1 MKREKEQWLRIF
13 NGVMFGALILLGF
26 AYCDEN
32 SMGAGSENC
41 TSYAKYEFRGKVL
54 GESRQVVP
62 DARILV
68 KHIASPA
75 DGSYGYAVLSDTVYT
90 KENGEYLYQNTITG
104 YQDFRIICED
114 LTGVYQTDSVDIK
127 MNPKGGNGRYEGKDN
142 REVVFKL
149 KKRGYIR
156 LIRGYPAQSSLS
168 RFLYPIASAKC
179 EGCISSQPSRSAMVR
194 ETFKMRS

>member
-90 KENGEYLYQNTITG
+90 KENGEYLMK
-104 YQDFRIICED
+104 IC
-114 LTGVYQTDSVDIK
+114 SVDTTFFG
-127 MNPKGGNGRYEGKDN
+127 KGFYSNI
-142 REVVFKL
+142 F
-149 KKRGYIR
+149 
-156 LIRGYPAQSSLS
+156 
-168 RFLYPIASAKC
+168 FLYVFSEKF
-179 EGCISSQPSRSAMVR
+179 R
-194 ETFKMRS
+194 KL

>member
-104 YQDFRIICED
+104 YQDFRI
-114 LTGVYQTDSVDIK
+114 DIK

-149 KKRGYIR
+149 KKRAI
-156 LIRGYPAQSSLS
+156 
-168 RFLYPIASAKC
+168 
-179 EGCISSQPSRSAMVR
+179 
-194 ETFKMRS
+194 

>member
-1 MKREKEQWLRIF
+1 MKTVWGQEVRI
-13 NGVMFGALILLGF
+13 VLLMPNM
-26 AYCDEN
+26 N
-32 SMGAGSENC
+32 SEV
-41 TSYAKYEFRGKVL
+41 KYWERG
-54 GESRQVVP
+54 GVVP

-149 KKRGYIR
+149 KKRAI
-156 LIRGYPAQSSLS
+156 
-168 RFLYPIASAKC
+168 
-179 EGCISSQPSRSAMVR
+179 
-194 ETFKMRS
+194 

>member
-114 LTGVYQTDSVDIK
+114 LTVVYQTDSVDRK
-127 MNPKGGNGRYEGKDN
+127 MNPKGGNGRYEGKDD

-149 KKRGYIR
+149 KKRAI
-156 LIRGYPAQSSLS
+156 
-168 RFLYPIASAKC
+168 
-179 EGCISSQPSRSAMVR
+179 
-194 ETFKMRS
+194 

>member
-1 MKREKEQWLRIF
+1 MKTVWGQEVRI
-13 NGVMFGALILLGF
+13 VLLMPNM
-26 AYCDEN
+26 N
-32 SMGAGSENC
+32 SEVKYWERAG
-41 TSYAKYEFRGKVL
+41 R
-54 GESRQVVP
+54 VVP

-149 KKRGYIR
+149 KKRVI
-156 LIRGYPAQSSLS
+156 
-168 RFLYPIASAKC
+168 
-179 EGCISSQPSRSAMVR
+179 
-194 ETFKMRS
+194 

>member
-1 MKREKEQWLRIF
+1 MKTVWGQEVRI
-13 NGVMFGALILLGF
+13 VLLMPNM
-26 AYCDEN
+26 N
-32 SMGAGSENC
+32 SEV
-41 TSYAKYEFRGKVL
+41 KYW
-54 GESRQVVP
+54 ESRQVVP

-149 KKRGYIR
+149 KKRVI
-156 LIRGYPAQSSLS
+156 
-168 RFLYPIASAKC
+168 
-179 EGCISSQPSRSAMVR
+179 
-194 ETFKMRS
+194 

>member
-1 MKREKEQWLRIF
+1 MRI
-13 NGVMFGALILLGF
+13 VLLMPNM
-26 AYCDEN
+26 N
-32 SMGAGSENC
+32 SEV
-41 TSYAKYEFRGKVL
+41 KYW
-54 GESRQVVP
+54 ESRQVVP

-127 MNPKGGNGRYEGKDN
+127 MNPKGGNGRYEGKDD

-149 KKRGYIR
+149 KRGLYKTDTGLSGPIFPVQVSVSDCFCQM
-156 LIRGYPAQSSLS
+156 RG
-168 RFLYPIASAKC
+168 LYQFAALKIGDGA
-179 EGCISSQPSRSAMVR
+179 
-194 ETFKMRS
+194 

>member
-13 NGVMFGALILLGF
+13 NGVMFGALILLG
-26 AYCDEN
+26 YTYSDEKR
-32 SMGAGSENC
+32 MGAESENY
-41 TSYAKYEFRGKVL
+41 TSFAKYEPRGKVL

-149 KKRGYIR
+149 KKRVI
-156 LIRGYPAQSSLS
+156 
-168 RFLYPIASAKC
+168 
-179 EGCISSQPSRSAMVR
+179 
-194 ETFKMRS
+194 

>member
-1 MKREKEQWLRIF
+1 MKTVWGQEVRI
-13 NGVMFGALILLGF
+13 VLLMPNM
-26 AYCDEN
+26 N
-32 SMGAGSENC
+32 SEV
-41 TSYAKYEFRGKVL
+41 KYW

-114 LTGVYQTDSVDIK
+114 LTGGLPDRFCGYKDES
-127 MNPKGGNGRYEGKDN
+127 KGGNGRYEGKDN

-149 KKRGYIR
+149 KKRGLYKTDTGLSGPIFPVQVSVSDR
-156 LIRGYPAQSSLS
+156 FCQMRG
-168 RFLYPIASAKC
+168 LYQFAALKIGDGA
-179 EGCISSQPSRSAMVR
+179 
-194 ETFKMRS
+194 